1 MQYDPFLYGMLA
13 DNEEVLWSGKPDLKC
28 FVLES
33 IFNPLLPFAIVW
45 ALFDA
50 LFIIL
55 LLHEGKQTPWMALP
69 LVGFFALHLMP
80 VWIYI
85 GGVLFSYL
93 RHKHT
98 SFIVTDKGV
107 YVSGGIFTQ
116 TYKHQPYEQIAS
128 VTIKRGVF
136 DKFLGVGDVELV
148 LLPTGTDFPYPRR
161 SMRKSMTICDIP
173 DFQSV
178 YKLVQELQQK
188 HTAKTRVQ

>member
-1 MQYDPFLYGMLA
+1 ML
-13 DNEEVLWSGKPDLKC
+13 DEHEEVLWSGKPNLKC

-55 LLHEGKQTPWMALP
+55 LLHEGKQTSWMALP

-107 YVSGGIFTQ
+107 YISGGIFTQ
-116 TYKHQPYEQIAS
+116 TYQHKPFEQITGAN
-128 VTIKRGVF
+128 IKRGVF

-148 LLPTGTDFPYPRR
+148 LSQTETDLSYQRR
-161 SMRKSMTICDIP
+161 SVRKSMTICDIP

-178 YKLVQELQQK
+178 HKLVQELQQK
-188 HTAKTRVQ
+188 HHA